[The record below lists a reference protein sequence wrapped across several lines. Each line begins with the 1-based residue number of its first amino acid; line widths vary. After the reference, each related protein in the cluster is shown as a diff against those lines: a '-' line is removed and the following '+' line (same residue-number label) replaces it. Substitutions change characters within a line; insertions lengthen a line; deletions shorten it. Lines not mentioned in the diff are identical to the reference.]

1 MSTGAS
7 DTSPS
12 ASGQSPEE
20 VAAAAAEAAQK
31 KYSGR
36 SYWDI
41 VKSQFFKDKLA
52 VAAAWLVLLLFG
64 LAIFAPFIA
73 NNKPLYIRGVFRKNY
88 GTVYRELVF
97 GSLGSDLQGMAK
109 RYERERLAWEER
121 SIEVRELYER
131 LDQDTA
137 LELVRL
143 IEPCERKIDDQA
155 WDKNTFLVSEV
166 FTALDSLTAE
176 VPRFTEVDLDTV
188 LVKELEDLTPPE
200 RFAKAISFAYDLPG
214 NLLTTQRLS
223 AFLELARERWE
234 TEVGLAQ
241 GTLREKFETL
251 LSELDFTVHFKTN
264 FLKSQRNEQVQAQ
277 ADSLL
282 AEARTLFAS
291 DFMTSEP
298 ERRKQLD
305 AQAVQLGQ
313 AFKALFADKGPRP
326 ERKPVELN
334 AIEMYPM
341 LDDLDVTDSFFMPA
355 WLLLVVLF
363 PLLSW
368 FGMKSVGKRLLICVA
383 PAMVCALLWST
394 FDKVLMTTDFKD
406 QIQNGDIELE
416 DVVWAPVAFGINEND
431 SLNRFTEPYAW
442 VLIKRVLGWEDEE
455 DAESSGEAGEAG
467 ADAESSGTDSG
478 VAPFGFKH
486 WLGTD
491 NNGRDVMTRL
501 LWGGRISLSVGF
513 VSMGFAAF
521 IGIIMGSLAG
531 YYRGWVDFAIMRM
544 IEIVMSVPALLLILT
559 VIAFVPPS
567 IFNIMIVIGLT
578 RWTSIARLM
587 RGEFIRLGDQEF
599 VLAARAL
606 GVSNTRIIFRHILPN
621 GMAPI
626 LVSVSFGIAAAILIE
641 SALSFLGFGIM
652 IPFPS
657 WGGLLSDAR
666 ETVSSDGRWWIIW
679 CPGFM
684 IFLSIVVYNLVGE
697 GLRDALDP
705 RLKV

>member
-12 ASGQSPEE
+12 ASGLSPEE
-20 VAAAAAEAAQK
+20 AAAAAAEAAQK
-31 KYSGR
+31 KYHGR

-52 VAAAWLVLLLFG
+52 VAAAWMVVLLFG

-73 NNKPLYIRGVFRKNY
+73 NNKPLFIRGVFRKEY

-97 GSLGSDLQGMAK
+97 GSLTSDLQGMPK
-109 RYERERLAWEER
+109 VFERERQAWEDR
-121 SIEVRELYER
+121 TVEVRELYDRIDEA
-131 LDQDTA
+131 TA

-143 IEPCERKIDDQA
+143 IEPCERKIDEQA
-155 WDKNTFLVSEV
+155 WNKNTFKVSEALA
-166 FTALDSLTAE
+166 ALDSLAVGVPQFTAI
-176 VPRFTEVDLDTV
+176 DLDTV

-200 RFAKAISFAYDLPG
+200 RFAKAVSFAYELPG
-214 NLLTTQRLS
+214 KLLTGKRLS
-223 AFLELARERWE
+223 AFLQHARERWT
-234 TEVGLAQ
+234 TEVERAKAS
-241 GTLREKFETL
+241 LRGKFDTL
-251 LSELDFTVHFKTN
+251 LEELDFTVRFKTN
-264 FLKSQRNEQVQAQ
+264 FLKSQRGEQVQAQ

-282 AEARTLFAS
+282 TETQALLTA
-291 DFMTSEP
+291 DFLSAEP
-298 ERRKQLD
+298 ERRKELD
-305 AQAVQLGQ
+305 ARAVQLAQ
-313 AFKALFADKGPRP
+313 AFKSLFADKGPRP
-326 ERKPVELN
+326 ERKPVELE
-334 AIEMYPM
+334 AIAMYPM
-341 LDDLDVTDSFFMPA
+341 LDDLEATDLFFMPA

-363 PLLSW
+363 PVLGW

-383 PAMVCALLWST
+383 PALLCSLVWAG
-394 FDKVLMTTDFKD
+394 FDNVLRTTDFKD
-406 QIQNGDIELE
+406 QIQNGGIELE
-416 DVVWAPVAFGINEND
+416 DVIWAPVPFGINEND
-431 SLNRFTEPYAW
+431 SLNSFAEPHAW
-442 VLIKRVLGWEDEE
+442 ILLKRMLGWGVEEGAESAETTPEE
-455 DAESSGEAGEAG
+455 DA
-467 ADAESSGTDSG
+467 DG
-478 VAPFGFKH
+478 VKPFKFKH

-491 NNGRDVMTRL
+491 NNGRDMLTRL

-513 VSMGFAAF
+513 VSMGFAAI

-531 YYRGWVDFAIMRM
+531 YYRGWVDFGIMRV

-641 SALSFLGFGIM
+641 SALSFLGFGIT

-666 ETVSSDGRWWIIW
+666 ETVSSAGRWWIIW
-679 CPGFM
+679 CPGVM